1 MNKLFNWKI
10 SLLSITS
17 FGIITFFVN
26 LDSNIILTIF
36 AALKEMIFRL
46 FWGGFTGRFTQ
57 SISDKFKG
65 VKAYII
71 GTLSITILAFIIT
84 FVLHYFTFTPN
95 PLKTVGINTGLTFLS
110 EIGTIFLFKQGL
122 MKV

>member
-1 MNKLFNWKI
+1 MNKIFNWKI
-10 SLLSITS
+10 SLISITS

-26 LDSNIILTIF
+26 LDGNIILTIF
-36 AALKEMIFRL
+36 AALKEMLFRF
-46 FWGGFTGRFTQ
+46 FWGGFAGRFTQ
-57 SISDKFKG
+57 SISDKYKG
-65 VKAYII
+65 ITAYII

-95 PLKTVGINTGLTFLS
+95 PLKTVGINTALTFLS
-110 EIGTIFLFKQGL
+110 EIGTIFLFKRGL